1 MTLHVFADINNL
13 AATLSQA
20 DIIRS
25 EDVLFD
31 FVSGFESVG
40 EMSTFVHV
48 TNGADQ
54 KIKSIFF
61 YRVL

>member
-1 MTLHVFADINNL
+1 MTLHVFADLNNL

-20 DIIRS
+20 EIIRS

-40 EMSTFVHV
+40 EMSSFINV

-61 YRVL
+61 YRVI